1 MRFVFH
7 RLGPGSECAPKWH
20 DACSRAGWRSSVE
33 TKQQG
38 LDSVTADDARAACGG
53 AYAIRDVFGRT
64 IWSGDAV
71 SLQAALRQAAAV
83 TSLAGADLSGLD
95 LEGVVLEGADLHG
108 ANFTGADL
116 DGARLSGATLSGAS
130 FSNAS
135 LCGADLTLANLTGA
149 SLDGAIVI
157 AAKLD
162 PEDIPHGF
170 EIEDGRVRRT
180 LEERTRLAR
189 LVWREA
195 RDRAI
200 GKSRLSRL
208 LVDRTVDYYADH
220 RPSLPTEPERLR
232 LDELGAQVY
241 AFLRYRAT
249 GAFLEAHRTD
259 DGYDLTIAALSED
272 DEMRRHIERRLGRRV
287 LEDGELRLAR
297 TRSDREES

>member
-1 MRFVFH
+1 M
-7 RLGPGSECAPKWH
+7 
-20 DACSRAGWRSSVE
+20 
-33 TKQQG
+33 
-38 LDSVTADDARAACGG
+38 
-53 AYAIRDVFGRT
+53 
-64 IWSGDAV
+64 
-71 SLQAALRQAAAV
+71 
-83 TSLAGADLSGLD
+83 
-95 LEGVVLEGADLHG
+95 
-108 ANFTGADL
+108 
-116 DGARLSGATLSGAS
+116 ARLSSRQNS
-130 FSNAS
+130 
-135 LCGADLTLANLTGA
+135 
-149 SLDGAIVI
+149 I
-157 AAKLD
+157 
-162 PEDIPHGF
+162 
-170 EIEDGRVRRT
+170 RRT
-180 LEERTRLAR
+180 FRTDLKSRTGGSDGHWKSGPVSR
-189 LVWREA
+189 GW
-195 RDRAI
+195 DRAI

>member
-1 MRFVFH
+1 
-7 RLGPGSECAPKWH
+7 
-20 DACSRAGWRSSVE
+20 VE

-38 LDSVTADDARAACGG
+38 LDSVTADDARAASGG

-116 DGARLSGATLSGAS
+116 DGARLSGANLSGAS

-208 LVDRTVDYYADH
+208 LVDRT
-220 RPSLPTEPERLR
+220 RLR